1 MDLVRAN
8 PQLTLHRAWVRLGLG
23 QASGFLDR
31 GRGGSGA
38 GVIETMAWVSEL
50 CVGCAEQLRDG
61 CAEQLRDGGAP
72 GMWFGGVYLLQG
84 PLISAWVGHLLEVP
98 WGLS

>member
-31 GRGGSGA
+31 GRGGLGA
-38 GVIETMAWVSEL
+38 GVIETMAWFSEL
-50 CVGCAEQLRDG
+50 CVS

-72 GMWFGGVYLLQG
+72 SVWFGGVYLLQG

-98 WGLS
+98 LGLS